1 MRGSFHGRGSSPS
14 RQEETTAPGLL
25 EEIREGRREIT
36 GMAAHLTQSLGAAVK
51 KLNAVTGFDIHR
63 CACALLFGK

>member
-1 MRGSFHGRGSSPS
+1 MG
-14 RQEETTAPGLL
+14 EEALL
-25 EEIREGRREIT
+25 ADKKRPRPQDSWRRSEGRREIM

-51 KLNAVTGFDIHR
+51 KLNAFTGFDIRR